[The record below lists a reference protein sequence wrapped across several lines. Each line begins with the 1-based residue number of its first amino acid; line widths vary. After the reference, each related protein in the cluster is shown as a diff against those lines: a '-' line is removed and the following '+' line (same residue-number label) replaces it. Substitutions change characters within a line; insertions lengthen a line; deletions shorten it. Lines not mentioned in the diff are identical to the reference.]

1 MAFPEDDRMR
11 QKVSF
16 CGAAI
21 AIVCGPSCD
30 FPGALARPQNEGAE
44 ACKRADTSRLRFGS
58 RLLKINRYYDG
69 TRGCGQE
76 QSDDP
81 IVALITHRCI
91 NQLASIPS
99 IVRRE
104 ALKRDVF

>member
-1 MAFPEDDRMR
+1 MASG
-11 QKVSF
+11 Q
-16 CGAAI
+16 
-21 AIVCGPSCD
+21 
-30 FPGALARPQNEGAE
+30 
-44 ACKRADTSRLRFGS
+44 KRASGPILSRHRFGS

-69 TRGCGQE
+69 RRGCGQE

-104 ALKRDVF
+104 ALKRNAFWEAIAM